1 MKNFHS
7 FSLPSPLSTRLDK
20 MGYTIPTPIQAQAI
34 PYALEGRDILASAQ
48 TGTGKTAAFAIPTI
62 NHLFIN
68 THSRAL
74 ILAPTRELA
83 TQIFIVIRDMTK
95 RIKGLQPTLL
105 IGGESM
111 FKQVKALQYHPRIL
125 VGTPGRI
132 NDHLAQETLTL
143 NNIDHLILDE
153 MDRMLD
159 MGFLSQLKRIFAE
172 TPKNRQT
179 LMFTATLPKN
189 IEKIAHQYA
198 KNPIR
203 IEVGGNLKVADTV
216 EQKILRLE
224 GSEKFPTLSAE
235 LNERT
240 GSIIVFAKTKRGAAK
255 LAYRIKKQLDIKAE
269 AIHGDLRQNQRDKIL
284 KQYRDYQFPI
294 LVATDVAARGL
305 DIPHI
310 EHVINYD
317 LPQLAEDFI
326 HRLGRTGRNGA
337 TGHALSLITPND
349 HDKWFEIQKL
359 LKQNENNAPI
369 TGDKSKKIAK
379 KKKKKKRP
387 YGRFKKT
394 EKTM

>member
-7 FSLPSPLSTRLDK
+7 FSLPSPLATRLDK
-20 MGYTIPTPIQAQAI
+20 MGYTTPTPIQAQAI

-62 NHLFIN
+62 NHLFTN

-95 RIKGLQPTLL
+95 RIKGIQPTLL

-111 FKQVKALQYHPRIL
+111 FKQVKALQYNPRIL

-172 TPKNRQT
+172 TPKKRQT

-189 IEKIAHQYA
+189 IEKIAHQYS

-224 GSEKFPTLSAE
+224 GAEKFPTLSTE
-235 LNERT
+235 LSERT

-284 KQYRDYQFPI
+284 KQFRDYQFPV

-337 TGHALSLITPND
+337 KGYALSLITPND

-359 LKQNENNAPI
+359 LKQSKTDSTTP
-369 TGDKSKKIAK
+369 GDKPQKIAK

-387 YGRFKKT
+387 YGRFKKP
-394 EKTM
+394 EA